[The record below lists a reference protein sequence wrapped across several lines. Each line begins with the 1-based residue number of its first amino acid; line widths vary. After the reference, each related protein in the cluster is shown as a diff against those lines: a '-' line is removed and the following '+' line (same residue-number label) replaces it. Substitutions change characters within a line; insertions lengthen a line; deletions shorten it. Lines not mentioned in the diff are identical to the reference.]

1 MGGGTDAIKDHFA
14 RAYIY
19 YKEYLPTYKE
29 YLPTYKEYLPSQQK
43 IPQQ

>member
-1 MGGGTDAIKDHFA
+1 MGGGADAIKDHFA
-14 RAYIY
+14 RAYI